1 MDYIAELTLVVP
13 SSASVKHYADIVIA
27 HALRRPS
34 HRSGRQGRA
43 AFGFDNTHA
52 GGEAIDQ
59 AEQEVFKI
67 GQESRGS
74 EMRNI
79 APVVREWWDV
89 LEKRIEHSSW

>member
-1 MDYIAELTLVVP
+1 MHSGAA
-13 SSASVKHYADIVIA
+13 SSK
-27 HALRRPS
+27 P
-34 HRSGRQGRA
+34 A
-43 AFGFDNTHA
+43 ARCSRLGFDNTTPVSD
-52 GGEAIDQ
+52 AIDQ

-89 LEKRIEHSSW
+89 LEKRIEHKQLVTGVPDQLLEARHAHPGAAAR